1 MDRSSTLQP
10 AAEVTHDAATVAD
23 RLAANGFVILRDV
36 VPLRVIAAAR
46 DAFEPLLAEAQRQG
60 PNRGAHRYSV
70 AFPLAA
76 PFDDPLLYANPAIL
90 AVLSRVLGD
99 DLAIAGVGSADCEP
113 GSSYQPVHRDEPAD
127 LYREA
132 PGLSLPTYAV
142 CVNIPLGD
150 VHPDDGPM
158 ELWPGGTH
166 CLPLPDRLEQVAARM
181 PSVRAT
187 ITAGSVLL
195 RDIRT
200 WHRGT
205 PNRSAA
211 ARSMLGYAYVRSW
224 FRYHTCAPP
233 RISAARWATL
243 PQPERRLLRHAE
255 IVA

>member
-1 MDRSSTLQP
+1 MDRCLIDRP
-10 AAEVTHDAATVAD
+10 AAEERHDAATVAD

-36 VPLRVIAAAR
+36 VPPRVIAAAR
-46 DAFEPLLAEAQRQG
+46 DAFQPLFAEAQRQG
-60 PNRGAHRYSV
+60 PNRGAHRHSV
-70 AFPLAA
+70 AFPFAA
-76 PFDDPLLYANPAIL
+76 PFDHPLLYANPAIL
-90 AVLSRVLGD
+90 AVLTRVLGD
-99 DLAIAGVGSADCEP
+99 DLALAGVGSADCEP
-113 GSSYQPVHRDEPAD
+113 GAGYQPVHRDEPAD

-150 VHPDDGPM
+150 VHPVDGPM

-166 CLPLPDRLEQVAARM
+166 CLPLPDRLEQVAAGM
-181 PSVRAT
+181 TSVQAT

-233 RISAARWATL
+233 RISAARWSAL
-243 PQPERRLLRHAE
+243 SERERSLLRYAD
-255 IVA
+255 IIA